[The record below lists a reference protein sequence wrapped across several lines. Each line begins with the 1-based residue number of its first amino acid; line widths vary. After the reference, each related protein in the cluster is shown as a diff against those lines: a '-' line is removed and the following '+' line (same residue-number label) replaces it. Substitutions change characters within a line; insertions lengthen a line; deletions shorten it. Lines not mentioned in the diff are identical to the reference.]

1 MSNKKCRILSTILT
15 FLLVISYA
23 TMIFGYNPTDFT
35 GGQSTQSGTVQTVTS
50 GTNKIIG
57 IIQGIAIAAAV
68 ILLIILAIKYVSA
81 APSEKADVKKSAA
94 IYIVGAVL
102 LFGATGILGIINN
115 FATEVNTAINK

>member
-35 GGQSTQSGTVQTVTS
+35 GGQSDKSGTVKTVTT

-81 APSEKADVKKSAA
+81 APSEKADVKKSAV

-102 LFGATGILGIINN
+102 LFGATGILGIINT
-115 FATEVNTAINK
+115 FAGEVNTAINK